1 MAAKDFKKL
10 YAAIFAIAAIIFGV
24 LVSINERDLFDFT
37 VLKFGDKF
45 ERADSI
51 ARILW
56 VILDVCIIVVPLV
69 ELFLVLTVQNHSPFR
84 VIRKS
89 AEVVLLKYVAYIFIM
104 LIYFVLLGAEW
115 EYYENYLFKD
125 DPMIV
130 PLLIFIGS
138 SIALFLAEKTF
149 KNNLQVRIISTIAGS
164 ALAII
169 GLIVYFGLDG
179 YNTLVTFGL
188 ILAIVCYGGLVAY
201 FFLPQT
207 KEE

>member
-10 YAAIFAIAAIIFGV
+10 YAAIFAVAAIIFGV
-24 LVSINERDLFDFT
+24 LVSINEKSLFDFT
-37 VLKFGDKF
+37 VLEWGDKAA
-45 ERADSI
+45 RANSI
-51 ARILW
+51 VTILW
-56 VILDVCIIVVPLV
+56 VVLDIAIIVVPLV
-69 ELFLVLTVQNHSPFR
+69 ELLLLATKPGHSPFR
-84 VIRKS
+84 VIRMA
-89 AEVVLLKYVAYIFIM
+89 AEVVLAKYLAYIFIW

-115 EYYENYLFKD
+115 EVYEAYLFKGD
-125 DPMIV
+125 KMII
-130 PLLIFIGS
+130 PLIIFIAS

-149 KNNLQVRIISTIAGS
+149 KNNLQARIIATIIGS

-207 KEE
+207 KEA